1 MTLDELNASLPNG
14 LHDARLGKLAID
26 FTERTV
32 SLDLNVWV
40 GDEEE
45 RETYRPAEL
54 ILSGLLFWVSEPP
67 DPSYPYALPR
77 PLSIDAGPFTDTQPK
92 NQPALPPVP
101 PGAFANWLYV
111 RDWNAFVYVAARNAS
126 LKWLGEPA
134 IG

>member
-1 MTLDELNASLPNG
+1 MTLDELYASLPNG

-45 RETYRPAEL
+45 RETYRRAEL

-67 DPSYPYALPR
+67 DPNHPYALPR
-77 PLSIDAGPFTDTQPK
+77 PLSIDAGPLTGAQPK
-92 NQPALPPVP
+92 NQTALPPVP
-101 PGAFANWLYV
+101 PDAFVNWLYV
-111 RDWNAFVYVAARNAS
+111 KDWNAFVYVAAKDAS
-126 LKWLGEPA
+126 LTWSSEPA
-134 IG
+134 VR